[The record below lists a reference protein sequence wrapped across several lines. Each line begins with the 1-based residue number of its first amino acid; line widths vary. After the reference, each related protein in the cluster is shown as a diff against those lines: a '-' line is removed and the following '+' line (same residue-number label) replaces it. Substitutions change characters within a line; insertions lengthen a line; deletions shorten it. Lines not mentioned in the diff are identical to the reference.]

1 MIKLNRDVVHFL
13 QNQGFVVVSTID
25 AAGYPHNSCKGIVE
39 IDDNGR
45 VYLLDLFR
53 ARTRKNLET
62 NPVISIT
69 AVDEHKFIGYCLKGK
84 ARIITQEEAGS
95 HLARAWEER
104 ITSRLTKRLIKNIH
118 GEKGHALHPE
128 ALLPKPEY
136 VIAMDVEEIVDLA
149 PYPSGD

>member
-1 MIKLNRDVVHFL
+1 MMKLGRDVVHFL
-13 QNQGFVVVSTID
+13 QSQGFVIVSTID
-25 AAGYPHNSCKGIVE
+25 AAGRLHNSCKGIVE

-53 ARTRKNLET
+53 ARTRRNLEA
-62 NPVISIT
+62 NPVLSIT

-84 ARIITQEEAGS
+84 ARIVTQEEAGL
-95 HLARAWEER
+95 HLTRAWEER

-136 VIAMDVEEIVDLA
+136 VIAMDVEEVVDLA
-149 PYPSGD
+149 PHPGGR

>member
-1 MIKLNRDVVHFL
+1 MMKLGRDVVHFL

-39 IDDNGR
+39 IDESGR

-53 ARTRKNLET
+53 ARTRRNLEA
-62 NPVISIT
+62 NPLISIT
-69 AVDEHKFIGYCLKGK
+69 AVDEHKFSGYCLKGR
-84 ARIITQEEAGS
+84 ARIVSQEEIKP
-95 HLARAWEER
+95 HLTRAWEER

-136 VIAMDVEEIVDLA
+136 VIAMDVEEVVDLA
-149 PYPSGD
+149 PYPGSR